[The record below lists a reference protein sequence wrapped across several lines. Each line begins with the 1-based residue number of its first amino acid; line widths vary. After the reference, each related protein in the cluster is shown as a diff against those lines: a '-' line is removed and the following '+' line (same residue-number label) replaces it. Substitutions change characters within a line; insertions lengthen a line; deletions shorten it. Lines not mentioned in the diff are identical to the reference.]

1 MTVFR
6 TSLIAVIF
14 AAVASAALGRSDSG
28 MATAPPRQ
36 LGVPST
42 EQPPAVSTDD
52 LQDSDR
58 NIDSKPADR
67 SSDDEAPDVSTDGLL
82 DDNEDLPAKA
92 PPPRSKSS
100 VPVSIEPAAPIIP
113 KPEKVETSTLG
124 AVDSGDAGLLDQS
137 NGGFSVNMWNGS
149 SREDVEALLSSVPLA
164 SPDSAVRSLARRVI
178 LSRADAP
185 PGAFKRSLV
194 AIRIEKLLGAGLID
208 DAGALAASTEAKGDA
223 DLARVQANALLLA
236 GRTKDICGDKT
247 AARLSESD
255 LFWLQLRAYCAAD
268 SGDTATVE
276 LTRGVIDAQGQAD
289 TAYNILVEDVLTG
302 GKKLPG
308 KIVKPTA
315 LHAYLLRKAGFP
327 ISGDVLAHARNAGD
341 VLAMRDPHNSPAA
354 HLSAAEH
361 LLNTGA
367 VSTSDLK
374 AIVDAQVI
382 PADQIANAAAA
393 AQKLSFLKAQALL
406 RRAAQLESRPASKA
420 ALVHQALMLGDK
432 AGFFEISADIQADA
446 ASAIKA
452 NGPAQSEGPLIGWA
466 LLIAD
471 KPAAASPW
479 LGDNDVAKAVFG
491 LVTDRDDTAQPALSS
506 IATRMATETDK
517 AQSPSRP
524 MEALLLGLY
533 DALGKTLPA
542 DAKAEALA
550 IRAQHMPGR
559 RPDDSAMQKMLAASA
574 SPERKGEAILR
585 ILDIV
590 GAKGPGDL
598 APDITVEIVR
608 TLRAMGIKDAATA
621 FAIHALLLYRP
632 GTA

>member
-1 MTVFR
+1 
-6 TSLIAVIF
+6 
-14 AAVASAALGRSDSG
+14 
-28 MATAPPRQ
+28 
-36 LGVPST
+36 
-42 EQPPAVSTDD
+42 
-52 LQDSDR
+52 
-58 NIDSKPADR
+58 
-67 SSDDEAPDVSTDGLL
+67 
-82 DDNEDLPAKA
+82 
-92 PPPRSKSS
+92 
-100 VPVSIEPAAPIIP
+100 
-113 KPEKVETSTLG
+113 
-124 AVDSGDAGLLDQS
+124 
-137 NGGFSVNMWNGS
+137 
-149 SREDVEALLSSVPLA
+149 
-164 SPDSAVRSLARRVI
+164 
-178 LSRADAP
+178 
-185 PGAFKRSLV
+185 
-194 AIRIEKLLGAGLID
+194 
-208 DAGALAASTEAKGDA
+208 
-223 DLARVQANALLLA
+223 
-236 GRTKDICGDKT
+236 
-247 AARLSESD
+247 
-255 LFWLQLRAYCAAD
+255 
-268 SGDTATVE
+268 
-276 LTRGVIDAQGQAD
+276 
-289 TAYNILVEDVLTG
+289 
-302 GKKLPG
+302 
-308 KIVKPTA
+308 
-315 LHAYLLRKAGFP
+315 
-327 ISGDVLAHARNAGD
+327 
-341 VLAMRDPHNSPAA
+341 
-354 HLSAAEH
+354 
-361 LLNTGA
+361 
-367 VSTSDLK
+367 
-374 AIVDAQVI
+374 
-382 PADQIANAAAA
+382 
-393 AQKLSFLKAQALL
+393 LKAQALL

-446 ASAIKA
+446 ASTIKA

-491 LVTDRDDTAQPALSS
+491 LVTDRDDTAQAALSS